1 MIKIS
6 KTIKLDRTVLF
17 LFLILIVLVVTTVLL
32 VIGLNENQ
40 VAKSLETDSVVKT
53 LFVIEQN
60 GIPVEIAVLAYY
72 PETGRS
78 AMFDIPG
85 DFGKIIQHFPS
96 LRKLR
101 RRFLLNGSNR
111 ENQARTCRGNTE
123 RYQRHA
129 RS

>member
-53 LFVIEQN
+53 LFVIEQ
-60 GIPVEIAVLAYY
+60 IKK
-72 PETGRS
+72 RCK
-78 AMFDIPG
+78 
-85 DFGKIIQHFPS
+85 DFW
-96 LRKLR
+96 
-101 RRFLLNGSNR
+101 
-111 ENQARTCRGNTE
+111 
-123 RYQRHA
+123 
-129 RS
+129 